1 MNFSP
6 VKQTE
11 VAANGDV
18 IEIIDEPLVVTD
30 VDAYKE
36 ELRKLP
42 EVQNLTSEI
51 DPNNSNTILMF
62 GQKPS
67 QGLSQI
73 TDQLMA
79 TTKRVNAQEAS
90 EMMVKLTKLMD
101 KFDIQELENINTEER
116 PTFVQKLFNKV
127 KMTLDELF
135 AKYEDMGRE
144 VDGIYQILTKYESQ
158 ILKSQDDLKKLY
170 EANTTFYEEL
180 EKYIVA
186 GEIGKEEIQN
196 YRKQV
201 EAAPNMSELDKQ
213 NELQRLDMMVEMLD
227 TRVYDLRIAEQVAM
241 QTAPMIQMQMRSN
254 FDLARKI
261 KSSFIITLPIFK
273 QCLIQAIN
281 LKRQEIQAR
290 SIKQLD
296 DKTNELLERNAQ
308 NTARQSI
315 QTAKMASGSSVQI
328 ETLRKNYDTI
338 TNGMNEVKRIQA
350 EQAQKR
356 ETDTVELENMKQK
369 MKNSGLLSAP
379 L

>member
-11 VAANGDV
+11 IAANGDV

-101 KFDIQELENINTEER
+101 KFDVQELENINTEER

-186 GEIGKEEIQN
+186 GELGKEEIQN

-201 EAAPNMSELDKQ
+201 EASPNLSDLDRQ
-213 NELQRLDMMVEMLD
+213 NELQRLDMLVEMLD

-290 SIKQLD
+290 SINLLD
-296 DKTNELLERNAQ
+296 DKTKELLERNAQ
-308 NTARQSI
+308 NTARQSV
-315 QTAKMASGSSVQI
+315 QTAKMASGSSVPI
-328 ETLRKNYDTI
+328 EALRKNYDI
-338 TNGMNEVKRIQA
+338 IKNGTEEVKRIQA

-356 ETDTVELENMKQK
+356 ETDTVELENMKQQ
-369 MKNSGLLSAP
+369 MKASGLLSAP

>member
-1 MNFSP
+1 MNFAP
-6 VKQTE
+6 MKQTE
-11 VAANGDV
+11 IAENGDV

-101 KFDIQELENINTEER
+101 KFDVQELENINTEER

-186 GEIGKEEIQN
+186 GELGKEEIQN

-201 EAAPNMSELDKQ
+201 EASPNLSDLDRQ
-213 NELQRLDMMVEMLD
+213 NELQRLDMLVEMLD

-296 DKTNELLERNAQ
+296 DKTKELLERNAQ
-308 NTARQSI
+308 NTARQSV
-315 QTAKMASGSSVQI
+315 QTAKMASGSSVPI
-328 ETLRKNYDTI
+328 ETLRKNYDI
-338 TNGMNEVKRIQA
+338 IKNGTEEVKRIQA

-356 ETDTVELENMKQK
+356 ETDTVELENMKQQ
-369 MKNSGLLSAP
+369 MKASGLLSAP

>member
-6 VKQTE
+6 MKQTE
-11 VAANGDV
+11 VAENGDV
-18 IEIIDEPLVVTD
+18 IEIIDEPLVVTN

-101 KFDIQELENINTEER
+101 KFDVQELENINTEER

-186 GEIGKEEIQN
+186 GELVKEEIQN
-196 YRKQV
+196 LLNNTNS
-201 EAAPNMSELDKQ
+201 EAVGLATYLTSSE
-213 NELQRLDMMVEMLD
+213 V
-227 TRVYDLRIAEQVAM
+227 
-241 QTAPMIQMQMRSN
+241 TALLSDFNISR
-254 FDLARKI
+254 FWDEGI
-261 KSSFIITLPIFK
+261 
-273 QCLIQAIN
+273 
-281 LKRQEIQAR
+281 E
-290 SIKQLD
+290 
-296 DKTNELLERNAQ
+296 DKTEKAAGAFLTQIEQLGTTLVR
-308 NTARQSI
+308 
-315 QTAKMASGSSVQI
+315 ASGTFEVV
-328 ETLRKNYDTI
+328 DTQ
-338 TNGMNEVKRIQA
+338 QA
-350 EQAQKR
+350 ENFNNLLADVKKTWR
-356 ETDTVELENMKQK
+356 S
-369 MKNSGLLSAP
+369 KNVNAG
-379 L
+379 